1 MPGPIPQSF
10 IDDIISRSDIVQV
23 VGSYISL
30 KPQGSEFIGLCPFHQ
45 EKTPSF
51 SVSPRKQFFY
61 CFGCSAHGS
70 VIGFLMRYANLDFIS
85 AVEKLAS
92 SLGLEIPQTAE
103 ISNTHAAITSILG
116 RAQRYYGKQL
126 ARSVQAQE
134 YIRAR
139 GITSEIADEYAL
151 GYAPSDSKSLIYAL
165 TKSQIPLNKAM
176 QAGLLI
182 KNSRG
187 SLARFRNRITFP
199 IRDLR
204 GNTVG
209 FGGRTLIAASKPK
222 YMNSP
227 ETEVF
232 HKSRLLYGLYETLQR
247 HRRPLRIV
255 VVEGYM
261 DVLAIAGATADIPVV
276 ATLGTAI
283 SRAQIELAF
292 RAGAQEIVFC
302 FDGDSAGQAAAQ
314 RALERSLPALR
325 ADSAIRFAFMPKGQD
340 PDSLIHTK
348 GVPALESVLNQAKPA
363 SAFLLDSLKIHSVQ
377 NTEDRARF
385 LTKIKPYLNQ
395 IKDKIYRESLI
406 ADVAQVLRLPND
418 RVHGLLDNDR
428 QGRFGASKPKSEG
441 SQASIPCD
449 PAIQKALALV
459 IVAPGPVAEKLR
471 DLDLSSIEFAGA
483 ELLNLVLETIGQDPH
498 LTTAALLERWR
509 DKPGRALLDEL
520 PQKYASLWRLAE
532 TGHDDTLAE
541 ECRELVAKLAA
552 ESRIQ
557 AEFRSLQ
564 DGTRAGNSVIDNDRL
579 RRLQELMA
587 KQKNGH

>member
-1 MPGPIPQSF
+1 
-10 IDDIISRSDIVQV
+10 
-23 VGSYISL
+23 
-30 KPQGSEFIGLCPFHQ
+30 
-45 EKTPSF
+45 
-51 SVSPRKQFFY
+51 
-61 CFGCSAHGS
+61 
-70 VIGFLMRYANLDFIS
+70 MRYANLDFIS